1 MTIYKV
7 TVKIMTTFLIKTFGC
22 KTNQTESAVMEE
34 KLLDSGFVPASNI
47 ENCDYYIFNSC
58 AVTLEAEKKLLQAI
72 KSVKHKNPRIK
83 IILTGCYAQ
92 LHKDEEN
99 LLIDKIFGIYE
110 KPDIVEILKSSETN
124 FVTDINEHR
133 DFRYEKLTKFKRTRA
148 TIKIQDGC
156 NNRCSYCTI
165 CIARGLS
172 RSCREE
178 DVIEQINTLTQNG
191 YNEIVLTGIHVG
203 QWGIDLPE
211 KKTLLDLLKSI
222 DKTDAKTV
230 RIGSLDP
237 NEITDEL
244 INFLSSS
251 KKFCPHFHISLQSL
265 CDKTLKN
272 MNRHYNFEKIKK
284 VVTRLNEKFERVFL
298 GCDIIV
304 GFPQET
310 IEDFNIT
317 FERLSQLPLSQIHV
331 FPYSMRPNTTAATM
345 SNQIEKGEKHRRMQL
360 IKDLSRKK
368 HIEFLKKNINA
379 EYFVTVEKKPD
390 KKTGLYKAVT
400 PNYIK
405 VFLKKTSKDFFV
417 KIRLDEVMSEDEIM
431 FGHIVT

>member
-1 MTIYKV
+1 MA
-7 TVKIMTTFLIKTFGC
+7 TFLIKTFGC

-34 KLLDSGFVPASNI
+34 KLLDAGFLAA
-47 ENCDYYIFNSC
+47 ENVETCNYYVFNSC

-72 KSVKHKNPRIK
+72 KSVKHKNPNVK

-99 LLIDKIFGIYE
+99 PLIDKIFGIYE
-110 KPDIVEILKSSETN
+110 KPDVVEIIKSNEKK
-124 FVTDINEHR
+124 FVTEINEHR
-133 DFRYEKLTKFKRTRA
+133 DFRYEKLSNFNRTRA

-172 RSCREE
+172 RSCDEK
-178 DVIEQINTLTQNG
+178 DVLEQIDALTRNG

-203 QWGIDLPE
+203 QWGLDFPE
-211 KKTLLDLLKSI
+211 KKNLLDLLKLI

-237 NEITDEL
+237 NELTDEL
-244 INFLSSS
+244 IDFLSSS
-251 KKFCPHFHISLQSL
+251 EKFCPHFHLSLQSL

-272 MNRHYNFEKIKK
+272 MNRHYGYEKIKN
-284 VVTRLNEKFERVFL
+284 VVMKLNEKFERVFL

-310 IEDFNIT
+310 LEDFDLT
-317 FERLSQLPLSQIHV
+317 LERLKKLPLSQIHV
-331 FPYSMRPNTTAATM
+331 FPYSVRPKTVAATM
-345 SNQIEKGEKHRRMQL
+345 PCQVEQSEKHRRMQL
-360 IKDLSRKK
+360 VKDLSEKK
-368 HIEFLKKNINA
+368 HVEFLRKNIGA
-379 EYFVTVEKKPD
+379 EYFVTVEKNPD
-390 KKTGLYKAVT
+390 RKTGLHKAVT

-405 VFLKKTSKDFFV
+405 VLFEGSPKIKNQFV
-417 KIRLDEVMSEDEIM
+417 KIKIDKIENETALA
-431 FGHIVT
+431 HIVL

>member
-1 MTIYKV
+1 MA
-7 TVKIMTTFLIKTFGC
+7 TFLIKTFGC

-34 KLLDSGFVPASNI
+34 KLLAAGFLAA
-47 ENCDYYIFNSC
+47 ENVETCNYYVFNSC
-58 AVTLEAEKKLLQAI
+58 AVTLEAEKKLLQTI
-72 KSVKHKNPRIK
+72 KSVKHKNPNVK

-99 LLIDKIFGIYE
+99 PLIDKIFGIYE
-110 KPDIVEILKSSETN
+110 KPDVVEIIKSNEKK
-124 FVTDINEHR
+124 FVTEINEHR
-133 DFRYEKLTKFKRTRA
+133 DFRYEKLSNFNRTRA

-172 RSCREE
+172 RSCDEK
-178 DVIEQINTLTQNG
+178 DVLEQIDALTRNG

-203 QWGIDLPE
+203 QWGLDFPE
-211 KKTLLDLLKSI
+211 KKNLLDLLKLI

-237 NEITDEL
+237 NELTGEL
-244 INFLSSS
+244 IDFLSSS
-251 KKFCPHFHISLQSL
+251 EKFCPHFHLSLQSL

-272 MNRHYNFEKIKK
+272 MNRHYGYEKIKN
-284 VVTRLNEKFERVFL
+284 VVMKLNEKFERVFL

-310 IEDFNIT
+310 LEDFDLT
-317 FERLSQLPLSQIHV
+317 LERLKKLPLSQIHV
-331 FPYSMRPNTTAATM
+331 FPYSVRPKTVAATM
-345 SNQIEKGEKHRRMQL
+345 PCQVEQSEKHRRMQL
-360 IKDLSRKK
+360 VKDLSEKK
-368 HIEFLKKNINA
+368 HVEFLRKNIGA
-379 EYFVTVEKKPD
+379 EYFVTVEKNPD
-390 KKTGLYKAVT
+390 RKTGLYKAVT

-405 VFLKKTSKDFFV
+405 VLFEGSPKIKNQFV
-417 KIRLDEVMSEDEIM
+417 KIKIDKIENETALA
-431 FGHIVT
+431 HIVL

>member
-1 MTIYKV
+1 MA
-7 TVKIMTTFLIKTFGC
+7 TFLIKTFGC

-34 KLLDSGFVPASNI
+34 KLLAAGFLAA
-47 ENCDYYIFNSC
+47 ENVETCNYYVFNSC
-58 AVTLEAEKKLLQAI
+58 AVTLEAEKKLLQTI
-72 KSVKHKNPRIK
+72 KSVKHKNPNVK

-99 LLIDKIFGIYE
+99 PLIDKIFGIYE
-110 KPDIVEILKSSETN
+110 KPDVVEIIKSNEKK
-124 FVTDINEHR
+124 FVTEINEHR
-133 DFRYEKLTKFKRTRA
+133 DFRYEKLSNFNRTRA

-172 RSCREE
+172 RSCDEK
-178 DVIEQINTLTQNG
+178 DVLEQIDALTRNG

-203 QWGIDLPE
+203 QWGLDFPE
-211 KKTLLDLLKSI
+211 KKNLLDLLKLI

-237 NEITDEL
+237 NELTEEL
-244 INFLSSS
+244 IDFLSSS
-251 KKFCPHFHISLQSL
+251 EKFCPHFHLSLQSL

-272 MNRHYNFEKIKK
+272 MNRHYSYEKIEN
-284 VVTRLNEKFERVFL
+284 VVMKLNEKFERVFL

-310 IEDFNIT
+310 LEDFDLT
-317 FERLSQLPLSQIHV
+317 LERLKKLPLSQIHV
-331 FPYSMRPNTTAATM
+331 FPYSVRPKTVAATM
-345 SNQIEKGEKHRRMQL
+345 PCQVEQSEKHRRMQL
-360 IKDLSRKK
+360 VKDLSEKK
-368 HIEFLKKNINA
+368 HVEFLRKNIGA
-379 EYFVTVEKKPD
+379 EYFVTVEKNPD
-390 KKTGLYKAVT
+390 RKTGLYKAVT

-405 VFLKKTSKDFFV
+405 VLFEGSPKIKNQFV
-417 KIRLDEVMSEDEIM
+417 KIKIDKIENETALA
-431 FGHIVT
+431 HIVL

>member
-1 MTIYKV
+1 MA
-7 TVKIMTTFLIKTFGC
+7 TFLIKTFGC

-34 KLLDSGFVPASNI
+34 KLLAAGFLAA
-47 ENCDYYIFNSC
+47 ENVETCNYYVFNSC

-72 KSVKHKNPRIK
+72 KSVKHKNPNVK

-99 LLIDKIFGIYE
+99 PLIDKIFGIYE
-110 KPDIVEILKSSETN
+110 KPDVVEIIKSNEKK
-124 FVTDINEHR
+124 FVTEINEHR
-133 DFRYEKLTKFKRTRA
+133 DFRYEKLSNFNRTRA

-172 RSCREE
+172 RSCDEK
-178 DVIEQINTLTQNG
+178 DVLEQIDALTRNG

-203 QWGIDLPE
+203 QWGLDFSE
-211 KKTLLDLLKSI
+211 KKNLLDLLKLI

-237 NEITDEL
+237 NELTDEL
-244 INFLSSS
+244 IDFLSSS
-251 KKFCPHFHISLQSL
+251 EKFCPHFHLSLQSL

-272 MNRHYNFEKIKK
+272 MNRHYGYEKIKN
-284 VVTRLNEKFERVFL
+284 VVMKLNEKFERVFL

-310 IEDFNIT
+310 LEDFDLT
-317 FERLSQLPLSQIHV
+317 LERLKKLPLSQIHV
-331 FPYSMRPNTTAATM
+331 FPYSIRPKTVAATM
-345 SNQIEKGEKHRRMQL
+345 PCQVEQSEKHRRMQL
-360 IKDLSRKK
+360 VKDLSEKK
-368 HIEFLKKNINA
+368 HVEFLRKNIGA
-379 EYFVTVEKKPD
+379 EYFVTVEKNPD
-390 KKTGLYKAVT
+390 RKTGLYKAVT

-405 VFLKKTSKDFFV
+405 VLFEGSPKIKNQFV
-417 KIRLDEVMSEDEIM
+417 KIKIDKIENETALA
-431 FGHIVT
+431 HIVL

>member
-1 MTIYKV
+1 MA
-7 TVKIMTTFLIKTFGC
+7 TFLIKTFGC

-34 KLLDSGFVPASNI
+34 KLLDAGFLAA
-47 ENCDYYIFNSC
+47 ENVETCNYYVFNSC

-72 KSVKHKNPRIK
+72 KSVKHKNPNVK

-99 LLIDKIFGIYE
+99 PLIDKIFGIYE
-110 KPDIVEILKSSETN
+110 KPDVVEIIKSNEKK
-124 FVTDINEHR
+124 FVTEINEHR
-133 DFRYEKLTKFKRTRA
+133 DFRYEKLSNFNRTRA

-172 RSCREE
+172 RSCDEK
-178 DVIEQINTLTQNG
+178 DVLEQIDALTRNG

-203 QWGIDLPE
+203 QWGLDFSE
-211 KKTLLDLLKSI
+211 KKNLLDLLKLI

-237 NEITDEL
+237 NELTDEL
-244 INFLSSS
+244 IDFLSSS
-251 KKFCPHFHISLQSL
+251 EKFCPHFHLSLQSL

-272 MNRHYNFEKIKK
+272 MNRHYGYEKIKN
-284 VVTRLNEKFERVFL
+284 VVMKLNEKFERVFL

-310 IEDFNIT
+310 LEDFDLT
-317 FERLSQLPLSQIHV
+317 LERLKKLPLSQIHV
-331 FPYSMRPNTTAATM
+331 FPYSVRPKTVAATM
-345 SNQIEKGEKHRRMQL
+345 PCQVEQSEKHRRMQL
-360 IKDLSRKK
+360 VKDLSEKK
-368 HIEFLKKNINA
+368 HVEFLRKNIGA
-379 EYFVTVEKKPD
+379 EYFVTVEKNPD
-390 KKTGLYKAVT
+390 RKTGLYKAVT

-405 VFLKKTSKDFFV
+405 VLFEGSP
-417 KIRLDEVMSEDEIM
+417 KIKNQFMKIKIDKIENETALA
-431 FGHIVT
+431 HIVL

>member
-1 MTIYKV
+1 MA
-7 TVKIMTTFLIKTFGC
+7 TFLIKTFGC

-34 KLLDSGFVPASNI
+34 KLLAAGFLAA
-47 ENCDYYIFNSC
+47 ENVETCNYYVFNSC
-58 AVTLEAEKKLLQAI
+58 AVTLEAEKKLLQTI
-72 KSVKHKNPRIK
+72 KSVKHKNPNVK

-99 LLIDKIFGIYE
+99 PLIDKIFGIYE
-110 KPDIVEILKSSETN
+110 KPDVVEIIKSNEKK
-124 FVTDINEHR
+124 FVTEINEHR
-133 DFRYEKLTKFKRTRA
+133 DFRYEKLSNFNRTRA

-172 RSCREE
+172 RSCDGK
-178 DVIEQINTLTQNG
+178 DVLEQIDALTRNG

-203 QWGIDLPE
+203 QWGLDFPE
-211 KKTLLDLLKSI
+211 KKNLLDLLKLI

-237 NEITDEL
+237 NELTEEL
-244 INFLSSS
+244 IDFLSSS
-251 KKFCPHFHISLQSL
+251 EKFCPHFHLSLQSL

-272 MNRHYNFEKIKK
+272 MNRHYGYEKIKN
-284 VVTRLNEKFERVFL
+284 VVMKLNEKFERVFL

-310 IEDFNIT
+310 LEDFDLT
-317 FERLSQLPLSQIHV
+317 LERLKKLPLSQIHV
-331 FPYSMRPNTTAATM
+331 FPYSVRPKTVAATM
-345 SNQIEKGEKHRRMQL
+345 PCQVEQSEKHRRMQL
-360 IKDLSRKK
+360 VKDLSEKK
-368 HIEFLKKNINA
+368 HVEFLRKNIGA
-379 EYFVTVEKKPD
+379 EYFVTVEKNPD
-390 KKTGLYKAVT
+390 RKTGLYKAVT

-405 VFLKKTSKDFFV
+405 VLFEGSPKIKNQFV
-417 KIRLDEVMSEDEIM
+417 KIKIDKIENETALA
-431 FGHIVT
+431 HIVL

>member
-1 MTIYKV
+1 MA
-7 TVKIMTTFLIKTFGC
+7 TFLIKTFGC

-34 KLLDSGFVPASNI
+34 KLLAAGFLAA
-47 ENCDYYIFNSC
+47 ENVETCNYYVFNSC

-72 KSVKHKNPRIK
+72 KSVKHKNPNVK
-83 IILTGCYAQ
+83 IILTGFYAQ

-99 LLIDKIFGIYE
+99 PLIDKIFGIYE
-110 KPDIVEILKSSETN
+110 KPDVVEIIKSNEKK
-124 FVTDINEHR
+124 FVTEINEHR
-133 DFRYEKLTKFKRTRA
+133 DFRYEKLSNFNRTRA

-172 RSCREE
+172 RSCDEK
-178 DVIEQINTLTQNG
+178 DVLEQIDALTRNG

-203 QWGIDLPE
+203 QWGLDFPE
-211 KKTLLDLLKSI
+211 KKNLLDLLKLI

-237 NEITDEL
+237 NELTEEL
-244 INFLSSS
+244 IDFLSSS
-251 KKFCPHFHISLQSL
+251 EKFCPHFHLSLQSL

-272 MNRHYNFEKIKK
+272 MNRHYGYEKIKN
-284 VVTRLNEKFERVFL
+284 VVMKLNEKFERVFL

-310 IEDFNIT
+310 LEDFDLT
-317 FERLSQLPLSQIHV
+317 LERLKKLPLSQIHV
-331 FPYSMRPNTTAATM
+331 FPYSVRPKTVAATM
-345 SNQIEKGEKHRRMQL
+345 PCQVEQSEKHRRMQL
-360 IKDLSRKK
+360 VKDLSEKK
-368 HIEFLKKNINA
+368 HVEFLRKNIGA
-379 EYFVTVEKKPD
+379 EYFVTVEKNPD
-390 KKTGLYKAVT
+390 RKTGLYKAVT

-405 VFLKKTSKDFFV
+405 VLFEGSPKIKNQFV
-417 KIRLDEVMSEDEIM
+417 KIKIDKIENETALA
-431 FGHIVT
+431 HIVL

>member
-1 MTIYKV
+1 MA
-7 TVKIMTTFLIKTFGC
+7 TFLIKTFGC

-34 KLLDSGFVPASNI
+34 KLLAAGFLAA
-47 ENCDYYIFNSC
+47 ENVETCNYYVFNSC

-72 KSVKHKNPRIK
+72 KSVKHKNPNVK

-99 LLIDKIFGIYE
+99 PLIDKIFGIYE
-110 KPDIVEILKSSETN
+110 KPDVVEIIKSNEKK
-124 FVTDINEHR
+124 FVTEINEHR
-133 DFRYEKLTKFKRTRA
+133 DFRYEKLSNFN

-172 RSCREE
+172 RSCDEK
-178 DVIEQINTLTQNG
+178 DVLEQIDALTRNG

-203 QWGIDLPE
+203 QWGLDFSE
-211 KKTLLDLLKSI
+211 KKNLLDLLKLI

-237 NEITDEL
+237 NELTDEL
-244 INFLSSS
+244 IDFLSSS
-251 KKFCPHFHISLQSL
+251 EKFCPHFHLSLQSL

-272 MNRHYNFEKIKK
+272 MNRHYGYEKIKN
-284 VVTRLNEKFERVFL
+284 VVMKLNEKFERVFL

-310 IEDFNIT
+310 LEDFDLT
-317 FERLSQLPLSQIHV
+317 LERLKKLPLSQIHV
-331 FPYSMRPNTTAATM
+331 FPYSIRPKTVAATM
-345 SNQIEKGEKHRRMQL
+345 PCQVEQSEKHRRMQL
-360 IKDLSRKK
+360 VKDLSEKK
-368 HIEFLKKNINA
+368 HVEFLRKNIGA
-379 EYFVTVEKKPD
+379 EYFVTVEKNPD
-390 KKTGLYKAVT
+390 RKTGLYKAVT

-405 VFLKKTSKDFFV
+405 VLFEGSPKIKNQFV
-417 KIRLDEVMSEDEIM
+417 KIKIDKIENETALA
-431 FGHIVT
+431 HIVM

>member
-1 MTIYKV
+1 MA
-7 TVKIMTTFLIKTFGC
+7 TFLIKTFGC

-34 KLLDSGFVPASNI
+34 KLLSAGFSPALNV

-72 KSVKHKNPRIK
+72 KSVKHKNPNVK

-99 LLIDKIFGIYE
+99 PLIDKIFGIYE
-110 KPDIVEILKSSETN
+110 KPDVVKIIQSNEKN
-124 FVTDINEHR
+124 FVTEINEHR
-133 DFRYEKLTKFKRTRA
+133 DFRYEKLSNFNRTRA

-178 DVIEQINTLTQNG
+178 DVIEQIKTLTQNG

-203 QWGIDLPE
+203 QWGLDLPE

-237 NEITDEL
+237 NELTDEL
-244 INFLSSS
+244 IDFLSESE
-251 KKFCPHFHISLQSL
+251 KFCPHFHLSLQSL

-272 MNRHYNFEKIKK
+272 MNRHYDFEKIKY
-284 VVTRLNEKFERVFL
+284 VVTKLNEKFERVFL

-310 IEDFNIT
+310 VEDFNLT
-317 FERLSQLPLSQIHV
+317 LERLSELPLSQIHV
-331 FPYSMRPNTTAATM
+331 FPYSIRPKTVAATM
-345 SNQIEKGEKHRRMQL
+345 PCQVEQSEKHRRMQL
-360 IKDLSRKK
+360 VKDLSAKK
-368 HIEFLKKNINA
+368 HLEFLKNNIGA
-379 EYFVTVEKKPD
+379 EYFVTIEKKPD
-390 KKTGLYKAVT
+390 RKTGMYKAVT

-405 VFLKKTSKDFFV
+405 VFFEKTSKDSFV
-417 KIRLDEVMSEDEIM
+417 KIQLDEVDFENEIM
-431 FGHIVT
+431 LGHIVS

>member
-1 MTIYKV
+1 
-7 TVKIMTTFLIKTFGC
+7 MTTFLIKTFGC

-34 KLLDSGFVPASNI
+34 KLLAAGFLAA
-47 ENCDYYIFNSC
+47 ENVETCNYYVFNSC
-58 AVTLEAEKKLLQAI
+58 AVTLEAEKKLLQTI
-72 KSVKHKNPRIK
+72 KSVKHKNPNVK

-99 LLIDKIFGIYE
+99 PLIDKIFGIYE
-110 KPDIVEILKSSETN
+110 KPDVVEIIKSNEKK
-124 FVTDINEHR
+124 FVTEINEHR
-133 DFRYEKLTKFKRTRA
+133 DFRYEKLSNFNRTRA

-172 RSCREE
+172 RSCDEK
-178 DVIEQINTLTQNG
+178 DVLEQIDALTRNG

-203 QWGIDLPE
+203 QWGLDFPE
-211 KKTLLDLLKSI
+211 KKNLLDLLKLI

-237 NEITDEL
+237 NELTEEL
-244 INFLSSS
+244 IDFLSSS
-251 KKFCPHFHISLQSL
+251 EKFCPHFHLSLQSL

-272 MNRHYNFEKIKK
+272 MNRHYGYEKIKN
-284 VVTRLNEKFERVFL
+284 VVMKLNEKFERVFL

-310 IEDFNIT
+310 LEDFDLT
-317 FERLSQLPLSQIHV
+317 LERLKKLPLSQIHV
-331 FPYSMRPNTTAATM
+331 FPYSVRPKTVAATM
-345 SNQIEKGEKHRRMQL
+345 PCQVEQSEKHRRMQL
-360 IKDLSRKK
+360 VKDLSKKK
-368 HIEFLKKNINA
+368 HVEFLRKNIEA
-379 EYFVTVEKKPD
+379 EYFVTVEKNPD
-390 KKTGLYKAVT
+390 RKTGLYKAVT

-405 VFLKKTSKDFFV
+405 VLFEGSPKIKNQFV
-417 KIRLDEVMSEDEIM
+417 KIKIDKIENETALA
-431 FGHIVT
+431 HIVL

>member
-1 MTIYKV
+1 MA
-7 TVKIMTTFLIKTFGC
+7 TFLIKTFGC

-34 KLLDSGFVPASNI
+34 KLLAAGFLAA
-47 ENCDYYIFNSC
+47 ENVETCNYYVFNSC
-58 AVTLEAEKKLLQAI
+58 AVTLEAEKKLLQTI
-72 KSVKHKNPRIK
+72 KSVKHKNPNVK

-99 LLIDKIFGIYE
+99 PLIDKIFGIYE
-110 KPDIVEILKSSETN
+110 KPDVVEIIKSNEKK
-124 FVTDINEHR
+124 FVTEINEHR
-133 DFRYEKLTKFKRTRA
+133 DFRYEKLSKFNRTRA

-172 RSCREE
+172 RSCDEK
-178 DVIEQINTLTQNG
+178 DVLEQIDALTRNG

-203 QWGIDLPE
+203 QWGLDFPE
-211 KKTLLDLLKSI
+211 KKNLLDLLKLI

-237 NEITDEL
+237 NELTEEL
-244 INFLSSS
+244 IDFLSSS
-251 KKFCPHFHISLQSL
+251 EKFCPHFHLSLQSL

-272 MNRHYNFEKIKK
+272 MNRHYGYEKIKN
-284 VVTRLNEKFERVFL
+284 VVMKLNEKFERVFL

-310 IEDFNIT
+310 LEDFDLT
-317 FERLSQLPLSQIHV
+317 LERLKKLPLSQIHV
-331 FPYSMRPNTTAATM
+331 FPYSVRPKTVAATM
-345 SNQIEKGEKHRRMQL
+345 PCQVEQSEKHRRMQL
-360 IKDLSRKK
+360 VKDLSEKK
-368 HIEFLKKNINA
+368 HVEFLRKNIGA
-379 EYFVTVEKKPD
+379 EYFVTVEKNPD
-390 KKTGLYKAVT
+390 RKTGLYKAVT

-405 VFLKKTSKDFFV
+405 VLFEGSPKIKNQFV
-417 KIRLDEVMSEDEIM
+417 KIKIDKIENETALA
-431 FGHIVT
+431 HIVL

>member
-1 MTIYKV
+1 MA
-7 TVKIMTTFLIKTFGC
+7 TFLIKTFGC

-34 KLLDSGFVPASNI
+34 KLLDAGFLAA
-47 ENCDYYIFNSC
+47 ENVETCNYYVFNSC

-72 KSVKHKNPRIK
+72 KSVKHKNPNVK

-99 LLIDKIFGIYE
+99 PLIDKIFGIYE
-110 KPDIVEILKSSETN
+110 KPDVVEIIKSNEKK
-124 FVTDINEHR
+124 FVTEINAHR
-133 DFRYEKLTKFKRTRA
+133 DFRYEKLSNFNRTRA

-172 RSCREE
+172 RSCDEK
-178 DVIEQINTLTQNG
+178 DVLEQIDALTRNG

-203 QWGIDLPE
+203 QWGLDFSE
-211 KKTLLDLLKSI
+211 KKNLLDLLKLI

-237 NEITDEL
+237 NELTDEL
-244 INFLSSS
+244 IDFLSSS
-251 KKFCPHFHISLQSL
+251 EKFCPHFHLSLQSL

-272 MNRHYNFEKIKK
+272 MNRHYGYEKIKN
-284 VVTRLNEKFERVFL
+284 VVMKLNEKFERVFL

-310 IEDFNIT
+310 LEDFDLT
-317 FERLSQLPLSQIHV
+317 LERLKKLPLSQIHV
-331 FPYSMRPNTTAATM
+331 FPYSVRPKTVAATM
-345 SNQIEKGEKHRRMQL
+345 PCQVEQSEKHRRMQL
-360 IKDLSRKK
+360 VKDLSEKK
-368 HIEFLKKNINA
+368 HVEFLRKNIGA
-379 EYFVTVEKKPD
+379 EYFVTVEKNPD
-390 KKTGLYKAVT
+390 RKTGLYKAVT

-405 VFLKKTSKDFFV
+405 VLFEGSPKIKNQFV
-417 KIRLDEVMSEDEIM
+417 KIKIDKIENETALA
-431 FGHIVT
+431 HIVL

>member
-1 MTIYKV
+1 MA
-7 TVKIMTTFLIKTFGC
+7 TFLIKTFGC

-34 KLLDSGFVPASNI
+34 KLLAAGFLEA
-47 ENCDYYIFNSC
+47 ENVETCNYYVFNSC
-58 AVTLEAEKKLLQAI
+58 AVTLEAEKKLLQTI
-72 KSVKHKNPRIK
+72 KSVKHKNPNVK

-99 LLIDKIFGIYE
+99 PLIDKIFGIYE
-110 KPDIVEILKSSETN
+110 KPDVVEIIKSNEKK
-124 FVTDINEHR
+124 FVTEINEHR
-133 DFRYEKLTKFKRTRA
+133 DFRYEKLSNFNRTRA

-172 RSCREE
+172 RSCDGK
-178 DVIEQINTLTQNG
+178 DVLEQIDALTRNG

-203 QWGIDLPE
+203 QWGLDFPE
-211 KKTLLDLLKSI
+211 KKNLLDLLKLI

-237 NEITDEL
+237 NELTEEL
-244 INFLSSS
+244 IDFLSSS
-251 KKFCPHFHISLQSL
+251 EKFCPHFHLSLQSL

-272 MNRHYNFEKIKK
+272 MNRHYGYEKIKN
-284 VVTRLNEKFERVFL
+284 VVMKLNEKFERVFL

-310 IEDFNIT
+310 LEDFDLT
-317 FERLSQLPLSQIHV
+317 LERLKKLPLSQIHV
-331 FPYSMRPNTTAATM
+331 FPYSVRPKTVAATM
-345 SNQIEKGEKHRRMQL
+345 PCQVEQSEKHRRMQL
-360 IKDLSRKK
+360 VKDLSEKK
-368 HIEFLKKNINA
+368 HVEFLRKNIGA
-379 EYFVTVEKKPD
+379 EYFVTVEKNPD
-390 KKTGLYKAVT
+390 RKTGLYKAVT

-405 VFLKKTSKDFFV
+405 VLFEGSPKIKNQFV
-417 KIRLDEVMSEDEIM
+417 KIKIDKIENETALA
-431 FGHIVT
+431 HIVL

>member
-1 MTIYKV
+1 MA
-7 TVKIMTTFLIKTFGC
+7 TFLIKTFGC

-34 KLLDSGFVPASNI
+34 KLLAAGFLAA
-47 ENCDYYIFNSC
+47 ENVETCNYYVFNSC

-72 KSVKHKNPRIK
+72 KSVKHKNPNVK

-99 LLIDKIFGIYE
+99 PLIDKIFGIYE
-110 KPDIVEILKSSETN
+110 KPDVVEIIKSNEKK
-124 FVTDINEHR
+124 FVTEINEHR
-133 DFRYEKLTKFKRTRA
+133 DFRYEKLSNFNRTRA

-172 RSCREE
+172 RSCDEK
-178 DVIEQINTLTQNG
+178 DVLEQIDALTRNG

-203 QWGIDLPE
+203 QWGLDFPE
-211 KKTLLDLLKSI
+211 KKNLLDLLKLI
-222 DKTDAKTV
+222 DRTDAKTV

-237 NEITDEL
+237 NELTEEL
-244 INFLSSS
+244 IDFLSSS
-251 KKFCPHFHISLQSL
+251 EKFCPHFHLSLQSL

-272 MNRHYNFEKIKK
+272 MNRHYGYEKIKN
-284 VVTRLNEKFERVFL
+284 VVMKLNEKFERVFL

-310 IEDFNIT
+310 LEDFDLT
-317 FERLSQLPLSQIHV
+317 LERLKKLPLSQIHV
-331 FPYSMRPNTTAATM
+331 FPYSVRPKTVAATM
-345 SNQIEKGEKHRRMQL
+345 PCQVEQSEKHRRMQL
-360 IKDLSRKK
+360 VKDLSEKK
-368 HIEFLKKNINA
+368 HVEFLRKNIGA
-379 EYFVTVEKKPD
+379 EYFVTVEKNPD
-390 KKTGLYKAVT
+390 RKTGLYKAVT

-405 VFLKKTSKDFFV
+405 VLFEGSPKIKNQFV
-417 KIRLDEVMSEDEIM
+417 KIKIDKIENETALA
-431 FGHIVT
+431 HIVL

>member
-1 MTIYKV
+1 MA
-7 TVKIMTTFLIKTFGC
+7 TFLIKTFGC

-34 KLLDSGFVPASNI
+34 KLLAAGFLEA
-47 ENCDYYIFNSC
+47 ENVETCNYYVFNSC
-58 AVTLEAEKKLLQAI
+58 AVTLEAEKKLLQTI
-72 KSVKHKNPRIK
+72 KSVKHKNPNVK

-99 LLIDKIFGIYE
+99 PLIDKIFGIYE
-110 KPDIVEILKSSETN
+110 KPDVVEIIKSNEKK
-124 FVTDINEHR
+124 FVTEINEHR
-133 DFRYEKLTKFKRTRA
+133 DFRYEKLSNFNRTRA

-172 RSCREE
+172 RSCDEK
-178 DVIEQINTLTQNG
+178 DVLEQIDALTRNG

-203 QWGIDLPE
+203 QWGLDFPE
-211 KKTLLDLLKSI
+211 KKNLLDLLKLI

-237 NEITDEL
+237 NELTEEL
-244 INFLSSS
+244 IDFLSSS
-251 KKFCPHFHISLQSL
+251 EKFCPHFHLSLQSL

-272 MNRHYNFEKIKK
+272 MNRHYGYEKIKN
-284 VVTRLNEKFERVFL
+284 VVMKLNEKFERVFL

-310 IEDFNIT
+310 LEDFDLT
-317 FERLSQLPLSQIHV
+317 LERLKKLPLSQIHV
-331 FPYSMRPNTTAATM
+331 FPYSVRPKTVAATM
-345 SNQIEKGEKHRRMQL
+345 PCQVEQSEKHRRMQL
-360 IKDLSRKK
+360 VKDLSEKK
-368 HIEFLKKNINA
+368 HVEFLRKNTGA
-379 EYFVTVEKKPD
+379 EYFVTVEKNPD
-390 KKTGLYKAVT
+390 RKTGLYKAVT

-405 VFLKKTSKDFFV
+405 VLFEGSPKIKNQFV
-417 KIRLDEVMSEDEIM
+417 KIKIDKIENETALA
-431 FGHIVT
+431 HIVL

>member
-1 MTIYKV
+1 MA
-7 TVKIMTTFLIKTFGC
+7 TFLIKTFGC

-34 KLLDSGFVPASNI
+34 KLLAAGFLAA
-47 ENCDYYIFNSC
+47 ENVETCNYYVFNSC
-58 AVTLEAEKKLLQAI
+58 AVTLEAEKKLLQTI
-72 KSVKHKNPRIK
+72 KSVKHKNPNVK

-99 LLIDKIFGIYE
+99 PLIDKIFGIYE
-110 KPDIVEILKSSETN
+110 KPDVVEIIKSNEKK
-124 FVTDINEHR
+124 FVTEINEHR
-133 DFRYEKLTKFKRTRA
+133 DFRYEKLSNFNRTRA

-172 RSCREE
+172 RSCDEK
-178 DVIEQINTLTQNG
+178 DVLEQIDALTRNG

-203 QWGIDLPE
+203 QWGLDFPE
-211 KKTLLDLLKSI
+211 KKNLLDLLKLI

-237 NEITDEL
+237 NELTEEL
-244 INFLSSS
+244 IDFLSSS
-251 KKFCPHFHISLQSL
+251 EKFCPHFHLSLQSL

-272 MNRHYNFEKIKK
+272 MNRHYGYEKIKN
-284 VVTRLNEKFERVFL
+284 VVMKLNEKFERVFL

-310 IEDFNIT
+310 LEDFDLT
-317 FERLSQLPLSQIHV
+317 LERLKKLPLSQIHV
-331 FPYSMRPNTTAATM
+331 FPYSVRPKTVAATM
-345 SNQIEKGEKHRRMQL
+345 PCQVEQSEKHRRMQL
-360 IKDLSRKK
+360 VKDLSEKK
-368 HIEFLKKNINA
+368 HVEFLRKNIGA
-379 EYFVTVEKKPD
+379 EYFVTVEKNPD
-390 KKTGLYKAVT
+390 RKTGLYKAVT

-405 VFLKKTSKDFFV
+405 VLFEGSPKNKNQFV
-417 KIRLDEVMSEDEIM
+417 KIKIDKIENETALA
-431 FGHIVT
+431 HIVL

>member
-1 MTIYKV
+1 MA
-7 TVKIMTTFLIKTFGC
+7 TFLIKTFGC

-34 KLLDSGFVPASNI
+34 KLLAAGFLAA
-47 ENCDYYIFNSC
+47 ENVETCNYYVFNSC

-72 KSVKHKNPRIK
+72 KSVKHKNPNVK

-99 LLIDKIFGIYE
+99 PLIDKIFGIYE
-110 KPDIVEILKSSETN
+110 KPDVVEIIKSNEKK
-124 FVTDINEHR
+124 FVTEINEHR
-133 DFRYEKLTKFKRTRA
+133 DFRYEKLSNFNRTRA

-172 RSCREE
+172 RSCDEK
-178 DVIEQINTLTQNG
+178 DVLEQIDALTRNG

-203 QWGIDLPE
+203 QWGLDFSE
-211 KKTLLDLLKSI
+211 KKNLLDLLKLI

-237 NEITDEL
+237 NELTDEL
-244 INFLSSS
+244 IDFLSSS
-251 KKFCPHFHISLQSL
+251 EKFCPHFHLSLQSL

-272 MNRHYNFEKIKK
+272 MNRHYGYEKIKN
-284 VVTRLNEKFERVFL
+284 VVMKLNEKFERVFL

-310 IEDFNIT
+310 LEDFDLT
-317 FERLSQLPLSQIHV
+317 LERLKKLPLSQIHV
-331 FPYSMRPNTTAATM
+331 FPYSIRPKTVAATM
-345 SNQIEKGEKHRRMQL
+345 PCQVEQSEKHRRMQL
-360 IKDLSRKK
+360 VKDLSEKK
-368 HIEFLKKNINA
+368 HVEFLRKNIGA
-379 EYFVTVEKKPD
+379 EYFVTVEKNPD
-390 KKTGLYKAVT
+390 RKTGLYKAVT

-405 VFLKKTSKDFFV
+405 VLFEGSPKIKNQFV
-417 KIRLDEVMSEDEIM
+417 KIKIDKIENETALA
-431 FGHIVT
+431 HIVM

>member
-1 MTIYKV
+1 MA
-7 TVKIMTTFLIKTFGC
+7 TFLIKTFGC

-34 KLLDSGFVPASNI
+34 KLLAAGFLEA
-47 ENCDYYIFNSC
+47 ENVETCNYYVFNSC
-58 AVTLEAEKKLLQAI
+58 AVTLEAEKKLLQTI
-72 KSVKHKNPRIK
+72 KSVKHKNPNVK

-99 LLIDKIFGIYE
+99 PLIDKIFGIYE
-110 KPDIVEILKSSETN
+110 KPDVVEIIKSNEKK
-124 FVTDINEHR
+124 FVTEINEHR
-133 DFRYEKLTKFKRTRA
+133 DFRYEKLSNFNRTRA

-172 RSCREE
+172 RSCDEK
-178 DVIEQINTLTQNG
+178 DVLEQIDALTRNG

-203 QWGIDLPE
+203 QWGLDFPE
-211 KKTLLDLLKSI
+211 KKNLLDLLKLI

-237 NEITDEL
+237 NELTEEL
-244 INFLSSS
+244 IDFLSSS
-251 KKFCPHFHISLQSL
+251 EKFCPHFHLSLQAL

-272 MNRHYNFEKIKK
+272 MNRHYGYEKIKN
-284 VVTRLNEKFERVFL
+284 VVMKLNEKFERVFL

-310 IEDFNIT
+310 LEDFDLT
-317 FERLSQLPLSQIHV
+317 LERLKKLPLSQIHV
-331 FPYSMRPNTTAATM
+331 FPYSVRPKTVAATM
-345 SNQIEKGEKHRRMQL
+345 PCQVEQSEKHRRMQL
-360 IKDLSRKK
+360 VKDLSEKK
-368 HIEFLKKNINA
+368 HVEFLRKNIGA
-379 EYFVTVEKKPD
+379 EYFVTVEKNPD
-390 KKTGLYKAVT
+390 RKTGLYKAVT

-405 VFLKKTSKDFFV
+405 VLFEGSPKIKNQFV
-417 KIRLDEVMSEDEIM
+417 KIKIDKIENETALA
-431 FGHIVT
+431 HIVL

>member
-1 MTIYKV
+1 MA
-7 TVKIMTTFLIKTFGC
+7 TFLIKTFGC

-34 KLLDSGFVPASNI
+34 KLLAAGFLAA
-47 ENCDYYIFNSC
+47 ENVETCNYYVFNSC
-58 AVTLEAEKKLLQAI
+58 AVTLEAEKKLLQTI
-72 KSVKHKNPRIK
+72 KSVKHKNPNVK

-99 LLIDKIFGIYE
+99 PLIDKIFGIYE
-110 KPDIVEILKSSETN
+110 KPDVVEIIKSNEKK
-124 FVTDINEHR
+124 FVTEINEHR
-133 DFRYEKLTKFKRTRA
+133 DFRYEKLSNFNRTRA

-172 RSCREE
+172 RSCDEK
-178 DVIEQINTLTQNG
+178 DVLEQIDALTRNG

-203 QWGIDLPE
+203 QWGLDFPE
-211 KKTLLDLLKSI
+211 KKNLLDLLKLI

-237 NEITDEL
+237 NELTEEL
-244 INFLSSS
+244 IDFLSSS
-251 KKFCPHFHISLQSL
+251 EKFCPHFHLSLQSL

-272 MNRHYNFEKIKK
+272 MNRHYSYEKIKN
-284 VVTRLNEKFERVFL
+284 VVMKLNEKFERVFL

-310 IEDFNIT
+310 LEDFDLT
-317 FERLSQLPLSQIHV
+317 LERLKKLPLSQIHV
-331 FPYSMRPNTTAATM
+331 FPYSVRPKTVAATM
-345 SNQIEKGEKHRRMQL
+345 PCQVEQSEKHRRMQL
-360 IKDLSRKK
+360 VKDLSEKK
-368 HIEFLKKNINA
+368 HVEFLRKNIGA
-379 EYFVTVEKKPD
+379 EYFVTVEKNPD
-390 KKTGLYKAVT
+390 RKTGLYKAVT

-405 VFLKKTSKDFFV
+405 VLFEGSPKIKNQFV
-417 KIRLDEVMSEDEIM
+417 KIKIDKIENETALA
-431 FGHIVT
+431 HIVL

>member
-1 MTIYKV
+1 MA
-7 TVKIMTTFLIKTFGC
+7 TFLIKTFGC

-34 KLLDSGFVPASNI
+34 KLLDAGFLAA
-47 ENCDYYIFNSC
+47 ENVETCNYYVFNSC

-72 KSVKHKNPRIK
+72 KSVKHKNPNVK

-99 LLIDKIFGIYE
+99 PLIDKIFGIYE
-110 KPDIVEILKSSETN
+110 KPDVVKIIKSNEKK
-124 FVTDINEHR
+124 FVTEINEHR
-133 DFRYEKLTKFKRTRA
+133 DFRYEKLSNFNRTRA

-172 RSCREE
+172 RSCDEKN
-178 DVIEQINTLTQNG
+178 VLEQIDALTRNG

-203 QWGIDLPE
+203 QWGLDFSE
-211 KKTLLDLLKSI
+211 KKNLLDLLKLI

-237 NEITDEL
+237 NELTDEL
-244 INFLSSS
+244 IDFLSSS
-251 KKFCPHFHISLQSL
+251 EKFCPHFHLSLQSL

-272 MNRHYNFEKIKK
+272 MNRHYGYEKIKN
-284 VVTRLNEKFERVFL
+284 VVMKLNEKFERVFL

-310 IEDFNIT
+310 LEDFDLT
-317 FERLSQLPLSQIHV
+317 LERLKKLPLSQIHV
-331 FPYSMRPNTTAATM
+331 FPYSVRPKTVAATM
-345 SNQIEKGEKHRRMQL
+345 PCQVEQSEKHRRMQL
-360 IKDLSRKK
+360 VKDLSEKK
-368 HIEFLKKNINA
+368 HVEFLRKNIGV
-379 EYFVTVEKKPD
+379 EYFVTVEKNPD
-390 KKTGLYKAVT
+390 RKTGLYKAVT

-405 VFLKKTSKDFFV
+405 VLFEGSPKIKNQFV
-417 KIRLDEVMSEDEIM
+417 KIKIDKIENETALA
-431 FGHIVT
+431 HIVL

>member
-1 MTIYKV
+1 MA
-7 TVKIMTTFLIKTFGC
+7 TFLIKTFGC

-34 KLLDSGFVPASNI
+34 KLLAAGFLSA
-47 ENCDYYIFNSC
+47 ENVETCNYYVFNSC
-58 AVTLEAEKKLLQAI
+58 AVTLEAEKKLLQTI
-72 KSVKHKNPRIK
+72 KSVKHKNPNVK

-99 LLIDKIFGIYE
+99 PLIDKIFGIYE
-110 KPDIVEILKSSETN
+110 KPDVVEIIKSNEKK
-124 FVTDINEHR
+124 FVTEINEHR
-133 DFRYEKLTKFKRTRA
+133 DFRYEKLSNFNRTRA

-172 RSCREE
+172 RSCDEK
-178 DVIEQINTLTQNG
+178 DVLEQIDALTRNG

-203 QWGIDLPE
+203 QWGLDFSE
-211 KKTLLDLLKSI
+211 KKNLLDLLKLI

-237 NEITDEL
+237 NELTDEL
-244 INFLSSS
+244 IDFLSSS
-251 KKFCPHFHISLQSL
+251 EKFCPHFHLSLQSL

-272 MNRHYNFEKIKK
+272 MNRHYGYEKIKN
-284 VVTRLNEKFERVFL
+284 VVMKLNEKFERVFL

-310 IEDFNIT
+310 LEDFDLT
-317 FERLSQLPLSQIHV
+317 LERLKKLPLSQIHV
-331 FPYSMRPNTTAATM
+331 FPYSVRPKTVAATM
-345 SNQIEKGEKHRRMQL
+345 PCQVEQSEKHRRMQL
-360 IKDLSRKK
+360 VKDLSEKK
-368 HIEFLKKNINA
+368 HVEFLRKNIGA
-379 EYFVTVEKKPD
+379 EYFVTVEKNPD
-390 KKTGLYKAVT
+390 RKTGLYKAVT

-405 VFLKKTSKDFFV
+405 VLFEGSPKIKNQFV
-417 KIRLDEVMSEDEIM
+417 KIKIDKIENETALA
-431 FGHIVT
+431 HIVM

>member
-1 MTIYKV
+1 MA
-7 TVKIMTTFLIKTFGC
+7 TFLIKTFGC

-34 KLLDSGFVPASNI
+34 KLLTAGFLPASNV
-47 ENCDYYIFNSC
+47 ESCDYYIFNSC

-72 KSVKHKNPRIK
+72 KSVKHKNPNVK

-99 LLIDKIFGIYE
+99 PLIDKIFGIYE
-110 KPDIVEILKSSETN
+110 KPDVVEIIKSNEKK
-124 FVTDINEHR
+124 FVTEINEHR
-133 DFRYEKLTKFKRTRA
+133 DFRYEKLSNFNRTRA

-172 RSCREE
+172 RSCQEE
-178 DVIEQINTLTQNG
+178 DVIEQIKTLTQNG

-203 QWGIDLPE
+203 QWGIDLPQ

-237 NEITDEL
+237 NELTDEL
-244 INFLSSS
+244 IDFLSKSE
-251 KKFCPHFHISLQSL
+251 KFCPHFHLSLQSL

-272 MNRHYNFEKIKK
+272 MNRHYNFEKIKNVINK
-284 VVTRLNEKFERVFL
+284 LNERFERVFL

-310 IEDFNIT
+310 LEDFNLT
-317 FERLSQLPLSQIHV
+317 LERLSELPLSQIHV
-331 FPYSMRPNTTAATM
+331 FPYSIRPKTVAATM
-345 SNQIEKGEKHRRMQL
+345 PYQVEQSEKHRRMQL
-360 IKDLSRKK
+360 VKDLSIKK
-368 HIEFLKKNINA
+368 HLDFLKNNIGA
-379 EYFVTVEKKPD
+379 EYFVTIEKKPD
-390 KKTGLYKAVT
+390 LKTGLYKAVT

-405 VFLKKTSKDFFV
+405 VFFEKTSKNSFV
-417 KIRLDEVMSEDEIM
+417 KIKLDEVDFENEIM
-431 FGHIVT
+431 VGHIIS

>member
-1 MTIYKV
+1 MA
-7 TVKIMTTFLIKTFGC
+7 TFLIKTFGC

-34 KLLDSGFVPASNI
+34 KLLAAGFLAA
-47 ENCDYYIFNSC
+47 ENVETCNYYVFNSC
-58 AVTLEAEKKLLQAI
+58 AVTLEAEKKLLQTI
-72 KSVKHKNPRIK
+72 KSVKHKNPNVK

-99 LLIDKIFGIYE
+99 PLIDKIFGIYE
-110 KPDIVEILKSSETN
+110 KPDVVEIIKSNEKK
-124 FVTDINEHR
+124 FVTEINEHR
-133 DFRYEKLTKFKRTRA
+133 DFRYEKLSNFNRTRA

-172 RSCREE
+172 RSCDEK
-178 DVIEQINTLTQNG
+178 DVLEQIDALTRNG

-203 QWGIDLPE
+203 QWGLDFPE
-211 KKTLLDLLKSI
+211 KKNLLDLLKLI

-237 NEITDEL
+237 NELTEEL
-244 INFLSSS
+244 IDFLSSS
-251 KKFCPHFHISLQSL
+251 EKFCPHFHLSLQSL

-272 MNRHYNFEKIKK
+272 MNRHYSYEKIKNVLMK
-284 VVTRLNEKFERVFL
+284 LNEKFERVFL

-310 IEDFNIT
+310 LEDFDLT
-317 FERLSQLPLSQIHV
+317 LERLKKLPLSQIHV
-331 FPYSMRPNTTAATM
+331 FPYSVRPKTVAATM
-345 SNQIEKGEKHRRMQL
+345 PCQVEQSEKHRRMQL
-360 IKDLSRKK
+360 VKDLSEKK
-368 HIEFLKKNINA
+368 HVEFLRKNIGA
-379 EYFVTVEKKPD
+379 EYFVTVEKNPD
-390 KKTGLYKAVT
+390 RKTGLYKAVT

-405 VFLKKTSKDFFV
+405 VLFEGSPKIKNQFV
-417 KIRLDEVMSEDEIM
+417 KIKIDKIENETALA
-431 FGHIVT
+431 HIVL

>member
-1 MTIYKV
+1 MA
-7 TVKIMTTFLIKTFGC
+7 TFLIKTFGC

-34 KLLDSGFVPASNI
+34 KLLDAGFLAA
-47 ENCDYYIFNSC
+47 ENVETCNYYVFNSC

-72 KSVKHKNPRIK
+72 KSVKHKNPNVK

-99 LLIDKIFGIYE
+99 PLIDKIFGIYE
-110 KPDIVEILKSSETN
+110 KPDVVEIIKSNEKK
-124 FVTDINEHR
+124 FVTEINEHR
-133 DFRYEKLTKFKRTRA
+133 DFRYEKLSNFNRTRA

-172 RSCREE
+172 RSCDEK
-178 DVIEQINTLTQNG
+178 DVLEQIDALTRNG

-203 QWGIDLPE
+203 QWGLDFSE
-211 KKTLLDLLKSI
+211 KKNLLDLLKLI

-237 NEITDEL
+237 NELTEEL
-244 INFLSSS
+244 IDFLSSS
-251 KKFCPHFHISLQSL
+251 EKFCPHFHLSLQSL

-272 MNRHYNFEKIKK
+272 MNRHYGYEKIKN
-284 VVTRLNEKFERVFL
+284 VVMKLNEKFERVFL

-310 IEDFNIT
+310 LEDFDLT
-317 FERLSQLPLSQIHV
+317 LERLKKLPLSQIHV
-331 FPYSMRPNTTAATM
+331 FPYSVRPKTVAATM
-345 SNQIEKGEKHRRMQL
+345 PCQVEQSEKHRRMQL
-360 IKDLSRKK
+360 VKDLSEKK
-368 HIEFLKKNINA
+368 HVEFLRKNIGA
-379 EYFVTVEKKPD
+379 EYFVTVEKNPD
-390 KKTGLYKAVT
+390 RKTGLYKAVT

-405 VFLKKTSKDFFV
+405 VLFEGSPKIKNQFV
-417 KIRLDEVMSEDEIM
+417 KIKIDKIENETALA
-431 FGHIVT
+431 HIVL

>member
-1 MTIYKV
+1 MA
-7 TVKIMTTFLIKTFGC
+7 TFLIKTFGC

-34 KLLDSGFVPASNI
+34 KLLAAGFLAA
-47 ENCDYYIFNSC
+47 ENVETCNYYVFNSC
-58 AVTLEAEKKLLQAI
+58 AVTLEAEKKLLQTI
-72 KSVKHKNPRIK
+72 KSVKHKNPNVK

-99 LLIDKIFGIYE
+99 PLIDKIFGIYE
-110 KPDIVEILKSSETN
+110 KPDVVEIIKSNEKK
-124 FVTDINEHR
+124 FVTEINEHR
-133 DFRYEKLTKFKRTRA
+133 DFRYEKLSNFNRTRA

-172 RSCREE
+172 RSCDEK
-178 DVIEQINTLTQNG
+178 DVLEQIDALTRNG

-203 QWGIDLPE
+203 QWGLDFPE
-211 KKTLLDLLKSI
+211 KKNLLDLLKLI

-237 NEITDEL
+237 NELTEEL
-244 INFLSSS
+244 IDFLSSS
-251 KKFCPHFHISLQSL
+251 EKFCPHFHLSLQSL

-272 MNRHYNFEKIKK
+272 MNRHYGYEKIEN
-284 VVTRLNEKFERVFL
+284 VVMKLNEKFERVFL

-310 IEDFNIT
+310 LEDFDLT
-317 FERLSQLPLSQIHV
+317 LERLKKLPLSQIHV
-331 FPYSMRPNTTAATM
+331 FPYSVRPKTVAATM
-345 SNQIEKGEKHRRMQL
+345 PCQVEQSEKHRRMQL
-360 IKDLSRKK
+360 VKDLSEKK
-368 HIEFLKKNINA
+368 HVEFLRKNIGA
-379 EYFVTVEKKPD
+379 EYFVTVEKNPD
-390 KKTGLYKAVT
+390 RKTGLYKAVT

-405 VFLKKTSKDFFV
+405 VLFEGSPKIKNQFV
-417 KIRLDEVMSEDEIM
+417 KIKIDKIENETALA
-431 FGHIVT
+431 HIVL

>member
-1 MTIYKV
+1 MA
-7 TVKIMTTFLIKTFGC
+7 TFLIKTFGC

-34 KLLDSGFVPASNI
+34 KLLDAGFLAA
-47 ENCDYYIFNSC
+47 ENVETCNYYVFNSC

-72 KSVKHKNPRIK
+72 KSVKHKNPNVK

-99 LLIDKIFGIYE
+99 PLIDKIFGIYE
-110 KPDIVEILKSSETN
+110 KPDVVEIIKSNEKK
-124 FVTDINEHR
+124 FVTEINEHR
-133 DFRYEKLTKFKRTRA
+133 DFRYEKLSNFNRTRA

-172 RSCREE
+172 RSCDEK
-178 DVIEQINTLTQNG
+178 DVLEQIDALTRNG

-203 QWGIDLPE
+203 QWGLDFPE
-211 KKTLLDLLKSI
+211 KKNLLDLLKLI

-237 NEITDEL
+237 NELTEEL
-244 INFLSSS
+244 IDFLSSS
-251 KKFCPHFHISLQSL
+251 EKFCPHFHLSLQSL

-272 MNRHYNFEKIKK
+272 MNRHYGYEKIKN
-284 VVTRLNEKFERVFL
+284 VVMKLNEKFERVFL

-310 IEDFNIT
+310 LEDFDLT
-317 FERLSQLPLSQIHV
+317 LERLKKLPLSQIHV
-331 FPYSMRPNTTAATM
+331 FPYSVRPKTVAATM
-345 SNQIEKGEKHRRMQL
+345 PCQVEQSEKHRRMQL
-360 IKDLSRKK
+360 VKDLSEKK
-368 HIEFLKKNINA
+368 HVEFLRKNIGA
-379 EYFVTVEKKPD
+379 EYFVTVEKNPD
-390 KKTGLYKAVT
+390 RKTGLYKAVT

-405 VFLKKTSKDFFV
+405 VLFEGSPKIKNQFV
-417 KIRLDEVMSEDEIM
+417 KIKIDKIENETALA
-431 FGHIVT
+431 HIVL

>member
-1 MTIYKV
+1 MA
-7 TVKIMTTFLIKTFGC
+7 TFLIKTFGC

-34 KLLDSGFVPASNI
+34 KLLAAGFLEA
-47 ENCDYYIFNSC
+47 ENVETCNYYVFNSC
-58 AVTLEAEKKLLQAI
+58 AVTLEAEKKLLQTI
-72 KSVKHKNPRIK
+72 KSVKHKNPNVK

-99 LLIDKIFGIYE
+99 PLIDKIFGIYE
-110 KPDIVEILKSSETN
+110 KPDVVEIIKSNEKK
-124 FVTDINEHR
+124 FVTEINEHR
-133 DFRYEKLTKFKRTRA
+133 DFRYEKLSNFNRTRA

-172 RSCREE
+172 RSCDEK
-178 DVIEQINTLTQNG
+178 DVLEQIDALTRNG

-203 QWGIDLPE
+203 QWGLDFPE
-211 KKTLLDLLKSI
+211 KKNLLDLLKLI

-237 NEITDEL
+237 NELTEEL
-244 INFLSSS
+244 IDFLSSS
-251 KKFCPHFHISLQSL
+251 EKFCPHFHLSLQSL

-272 MNRHYNFEKIKK
+272 MNRHYGYEKIKN
-284 VVTRLNEKFERVFL
+284 VVMKLNEKFERVFL

-310 IEDFNIT
+310 LEDFDLT
-317 FERLSQLPLSQIHV
+317 LERLKKLPLSQIHV
-331 FPYSMRPNTTAATM
+331 FPYSVRPKTVAATM
-345 SNQIEKGEKHRRMQL
+345 PCQVEQSEKHRRMQL
-360 IKDLSRKK
+360 VKDLSEKK
-368 HIEFLKKNINA
+368 HVEFLRKNIGA
-379 EYFVTVEKKPD
+379 EYFVTVEKNPD
-390 KKTGLYKAVT
+390 RKTGLYKAVT

-405 VFLKKTSKDFFV
+405 VLFEGSPKIKNQFV
-417 KIRLDEVMSEDEIM
+417 KIKIDKIENETALA
-431 FGHIVT
+431 HIVL